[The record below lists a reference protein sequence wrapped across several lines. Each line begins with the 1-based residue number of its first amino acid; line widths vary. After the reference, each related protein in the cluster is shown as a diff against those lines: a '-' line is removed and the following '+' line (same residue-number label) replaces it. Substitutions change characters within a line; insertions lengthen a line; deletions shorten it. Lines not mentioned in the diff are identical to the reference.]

1 MLVSQSVVLS
11 FYEMTKRLY
20 QEVQKART
28 KTIASSEFKENALL
42 AYENWKTNIEPKLRD
57 LKVDESELSR
67 IDSLLEK
74 LDSATKNR
82 VANVSDVKV
91 LLVDINKTMISKIL
105 PAISEREPD
114 EDLVMSSKY
123 LGLNQNW
130 FSATCALQLQEV
142 SIKLVADKIGL
153 DLKQSNVEKLLGKK
167 FESKDFGFNQ
177 RYEAFGNIVK
187 KSFDIDMPF
196 LATQFRKI
204 RVKVLHEGYNPQPEE
219 RDSLVSFTLGLMKKL
234 EDVCKKI

>member
-1 MLVSQSVVLS
+1 MLASESVVQV

-20 QEVQKART
+20 REVQKARS
-28 KTIASSEFKENALL
+28 KTIASTEFKENASL

-57 LKVDESELSR
+57 LNVDESELSR
-67 IDSLLEK
+67 IDGLLEK
-74 LDSATKNR
+74 LDSAAKNR

-105 PAISEREPD
+105 PAISKREPD
-114 EDLVMSSKY
+114 EDLVRSSEY

-153 DLKQSNVEKLLGKK
+153 DLRQPNVEKLLGKQ
-167 FESKDFGFNQ
+167 FEPNDFGFNQ
-177 RYEAFGNIVK
+177 RYEAFGNEVK
-187 KSFDIDMPF
+187 KLFDIDMPF

-234 EDVCKKI
+234 EEICKKK